1 MGKYT
6 KQIIKMT
13 AQEMLLSIIDL
24 ATPFFAASS
33 IYRVSANNY
42 IQQRSIEKSNFS
54 ERIKYLKKRGLIET
68 FVEGKDKYIE
78 ITPKGI
84 DRATKLH
91 DLHPVIDRMG
101 TWDKKWRI
109 VIFDIPEK
117 YRNARDSFRNKL
129 IEMGFIQV
137 QDSVYLHPF
146 ECSEIIRRQAEI
158 LLIEKYVLLSISEI
172 IQGEEKIIEKFIE
185 KKVLLESDLN

>member
-1 MGKYT
+1 
-6 KQIIKMT
+6 
-13 AQEMLLSIIDL
+13 MLLSIIDL